1 MIARIAFSP
10 AVGETAAGT
19 GQEGSM
25 PLENER
31 VAWFNGRIM
40 RESEVMIP
48 FRDQGFLR
56 GDAVFDMTRSFNG
69 AAFRLKEHI
78 ARLYRSLK
86 YLDIDPGL
94 TPAEMAA
101 VSEDVLARNRHLLGP
116 GEDYWLAQRVSR
128 GIHPVPGDHWEHY
141 GPNVI
146 VECVPLPLRERAKH
160 FRDGI
165 DVITP
170 SVRRT
175 PPDALS
181 PRAKMHQYL
190 NLVLA
195 DREAKAQN
203 PEAWAVLLDASG
215 NLAEGLGSNIFLVRD
230 GGLATPRE
238 RFVLPGVSR
247 QAVIDLGGRL
257 GIPCEEK
264 DLDLYDAYIADECF
278 LTSTSLCICGVRSLN
293 GRSFAAGAPP
303 GPVTRRLTEAYKE
316 LVGCDF
322 VAQYLQRLD
331 S

>member
-1 MIARIAFSP
+1 MSLA
-10 AVGETAAGT
+10 
-19 GQEGSM
+19 
-25 PLENER
+25 NER
-31 VAWFNGRIM
+31 VAWFNGRIV
-40 RESEVMIP
+40 RESEVVIP

-69 AAFRLKEHI
+69 EPFRLAEHV
-78 ARLYRSLK
+78 ARLYRSLR
-86 YLDIDPGL
+86 YLDLDPSV
-94 TPAEMAA
+94 TPAEMVA
-101 VSEDVLARNRHLLGP
+101 VSSEVLARNRHLLGP

-128 GIHPVPGDHWEHY
+128 GIHKVAGDNWGHY

-146 VECVPLPLRERAKH
+146 VECVPLPLHERARH

-165 DVITP
+165 DVVTP
-170 SVRRT
+170 SLRRT
-175 PPDALS
+175 PPDSLS

-195 DREAKAQN
+195 DREVKAQN
-203 PEAWAVLLDASG
+203 PDAWAVLLDANG

-238 RFVLPGVSR
+238 RYVLPGISR
-247 QAVIDLGGRL
+247 QAVIDLAGRL
-257 GIPCEEK
+257 GMPFAER
-264 DLDLYDAYIADECF
+264 DLDLYDAYTADECF

-293 GRSFAAGAPP
+293 GRNFAAGASP

-322 VAQYLQRLD
+322 VAQYLARLD
-331 S
+331 G

>member
-1 MIARIAFSP
+1 MALA
-10 AVGETAAGT
+10 
-19 GQEGSM
+19 
-25 PLENER
+25 NER
-31 VAWFNGRIM
+31 VAWFNGKIV
-40 RESEVMIP
+40 RESEVLIP

-69 AAFRLKEHI
+69 RAFRLKEHI

-94 TPAEMAA
+94 SPAEMAA
-101 VSEDVLARNRHLLGP
+101 VSEDVLARNRHLLAP
-116 GEDYWLAQRVSR
+116 GEDYWLAQRISR
-128 GIHPVPGDHWEHY
+128 GINRLAGDNWDHY

-146 VECVPLPLRERAKH
+146 VECIPLPLKERARY

-165 DVITP
+165 DVVTP

-195 DREAKAQN
+195 DREVKAQN
-203 PEAWAVLLDASG
+203 PQAWAVLLDANG
-215 NLAEGLGSNIFLVRD
+215 NLSEGLGSNIFLVRD
-230 GGLATPRE
+230 GGLLTPRE

-247 QAVIDLGGRL
+247 QVVIDLARRL
-257 GIPCEEK
+257 GIPFAEQNI
-264 DLDLYDAYIADECF
+264 DLYDAYTADECF
-278 LTSTSLCICGVRSLN
+278 LTSTSLCICGVKTLN
-293 GRSFAAGAPP
+293 GRSCAAGKPP
-303 GPVTRRLTEAYKE
+303 GPITQRLIEAYKE
-316 LVGCDF
+316 LLGCDF

-331 S
+331 G